1 MKILVFFIIFA
12 LVFYFYYKTK
22 YFRTRRPVEK
32 QWLSAKSSMALGL
45 FVGLFGLNAFF
56 VHPSTISYVIG
67 TILII
72 VGGGSTWAGFRAYK
86 HYQPLVIKEAEQ
98 Q

>member
-1 MKILVFFIIFA
+1 MKILVMLIIFA

-22 YFRTRRPVEK
+22 YFRTRRPIEK

-45 FVGLFGLNAFF
+45 FVALFGLNTFF
-56 VHPSTISYVIG
+56 VHPSTISTVIG
-67 TILII
+67 FILVL

-86 HYQPLVIKEAEQ
+86 HYQPLVMQEAKQ